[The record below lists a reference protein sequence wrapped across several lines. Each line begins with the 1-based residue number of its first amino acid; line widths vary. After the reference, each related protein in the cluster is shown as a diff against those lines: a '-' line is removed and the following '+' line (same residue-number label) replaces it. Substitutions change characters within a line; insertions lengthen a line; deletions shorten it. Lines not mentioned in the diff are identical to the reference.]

1 MFYELLLGWR
11 LFLNIMTTFRWT
23 TEEFHSTNEVTMT
36 DYLENHLPQNFETIF
51 EDGTY
56 SEIKNKNTGQIFA
69 VRAMGD
75 GDSFNHKV
83 EFEFIH

>member
-1 MFYELLLGWR
+1 MQE
-11 LFLNIMTTFRWT
+11 
-23 TEEFHSTNEVTMT
+23 
-36 DYLENHLPQNFETIF
+36 YLENHLPQCFDVIF

-56 SEIKNKNTGQIFA
+56 VEIQNKNTGQIFGVTA
-69 VRAMGD
+69 SGD